1 MDMMLIS
8 TKTKHTMKKI
18 LFASILALSL
28 LSCRENQSKQA
39 PVVENAVDNAE
50 SSVSGAIKKNTRY
63 SSREGNLVHEIYQ
76 ELIKNDKNLQDLDTK
91 IGNIQKDA
99 ETSIS
104 EYDDIIGKSETYY
117 NDASALSNSVTD
129 SVTKKQIEKEIKA
142 SAEKYDLKTQT
153 IRNLIAK
160 IKANRTTLHDQYLV
174 FKIRKTLPEIE
185 KYQSAHPLKTDHLDQ
200 FINKQNKLLEE
211 LKNLK

>member
-1 MDMMLIS
+1 
-8 TKTKHTMKKI
+8 MKKI

-28 LSCRENQSKQA
+28 LSCRENQSEQA

-91 IGNIQKDA
+91 IDNIQKDA

>member
-1 MDMMLIS
+1 
-8 TKTKHTMKKI
+8 MKKI

-91 IGNIQKDA
+91 IDNIQKDT

-142 SAEKYDLKTQT
+142 SAEKYDVKTQT
-153 IRNLIAK
+153 IRDLIAK

>member
-1 MDMMLIS
+1 
-8 TKTKHTMKKI
+8 MKKI

-76 ELIKNDKNLQDLDTK
+76 ELIKNDKNLQDLDLR
-91 IGNIQKDA
+91 IENIQKET

-104 EYDDIIGKSETYY
+104 EYDDVIQKSETYY
-117 NDASALSNSVTD
+117 NDATVLSGSITD
-129 SVTKKQIEKEIKA
+129 SITKKQIEKEIKA
-142 SAEKYDLKTQT
+142 SAEKYDVKTQT
-153 IRNLIAK
+153 IRDLIAK

-185 KYQSAHPLKTDHLDQ
+185 KYQKAHPLKTDSLNQ

>member
-1 MDMMLIS
+1 MMLIS

-76 ELIKNDKNLQDLDTK
+76 ELIKNDKNLQDLDTR
-91 IGNIQKDA
+91 IDNIQKDA

-117 NDASALSNSVTD
+117 NDASALLNSLTD

-142 SAEKYDLKTQT
+142 SAEKYDVKTQT

>member
-1 MDMMLIS
+1 
-8 TKTKHTMKKI
+8 MKKI

-76 ELIKNDKNLQDLDTK
+76 ELIKNDKNLQDLDTR
-91 IGNIQKDA
+91 IDNIQKDA
-99 ETSIS
+99 EASIS

-142 SAEKYDLKTQT
+142 SAEKYDVKTQT

-185 KYQSAHPLKTDHLDQ
+185 KYQSAHPPKTDHLDQ

>member
-129 SVTKKQIEKEIKA
+129 SATKKQIEKEIKA
-142 SAEKYDLKTQT
+142 SAEKYDVKTQT